1 MNRVLVLVEGP
12 TERAIFQ
19 NVMAL
24 DLGIK
29 NISLCPR
36 VVGQPGHKGGNRFA
50 VVRHEIRNLFHQ
62 EPGSFVTTFFD
73 YYALGSDWPGIT
85 DIKDKNL
92 KIARVILENAFAD
105 IIKGDMGDNFNPIRF
120 IPYIQFHETESL
132 LFADPSE
139 MAEVFGQPG
148 LKSVFE
154 KIVEK
159 YGGCENINR
168 DYDSAPSRQIQKA
181 FAGYKKGSSV
191 NAHAYRI
198 AQHIGV
204 EKIRRQCP
212 NFNDWYSK
220 LERLGE

>member
-1 MNRVLVLVEGP
+1 MNRVLVLVEGA

-19 NVMAL
+19 NVLAP
-24 DLGIK
+24 DLGNK

-36 VVGQPGHKGGNRFA
+36 VIGQPGHKGGNRFA

-73 YYALGSDWPGIT
+73 YYALGNDWPGIT
-85 DIKDKNL
+85 DIKGKNL
-92 KIARVILENAFAD
+92 KTAREILENSLAD
-105 IIKGDMGDNFNPIRF
+105 TIKGDMGDKFNSTRF
-120 IPYIQFHETESL
+120 IPYVQFHETESL

-139 MAEVFGQPG
+139 MAVVFERPG
-148 LKSVFE
+148 LKTVFE
-154 KIVEK
+154 RIVEK

-204 EKIRRQCP
+204 ETIRKQCP
-212 NFNDWYSK
+212 NFNEWYGK
-220 LERLGE
+220 LEKLGE